1 MKTIHITSQDEL
13 PQVAGAIIGSL
24 GRRTVVAFR
33 GEMGAGK
40 TTLIREIAA
49 ELGAADTVTSPTFA
63 IVNQYK
69 GEGNRRIHH
78 FDFYRINDL
87 REAFDFGYE
96 EYFYSGDLCL
106 VEWPEKIEQLLPDNT
121 MTVRITVDSDT
132 ARTFEILKSRIQS
145 RPDSKTANPGSRRR
159 ELSARSP
166 HIAGPFFQGPAP
178 FPQGPAASQPHPGTN
193 PAKVRPVRL
202 PPPEKSLS
210 LQRT

>member
-1 MKTIHITSQDEL
+1 MRTIHITSQDEL
-13 PQVAGAIIGSL
+13 PQVAEAVIRSL

-49 ELGAADTVTSPTFA
+49 ELGAKDTVTSPTFA

-69 GEGNRRIHH
+69 GERHRRIHH
-78 FDFYRINDL
+78 FDFCRIDGL

-106 VEWPEKIEQLLPDNT
+106 VEWPEKIEPLLPDNV

-132 ARTFEILKSRIQS
+132 ARTFEI
-145 RPDSKTANPGSRRR
+145 D
-159 ELSARSP
+159 
-166 HIAGPFFQGPAP
+166 
-178 FPQGPAASQPHPGTN
+178 
-193 PAKVRPVRL
+193 
-202 PPPEKSLS
+202 
-210 LQRT
+210 